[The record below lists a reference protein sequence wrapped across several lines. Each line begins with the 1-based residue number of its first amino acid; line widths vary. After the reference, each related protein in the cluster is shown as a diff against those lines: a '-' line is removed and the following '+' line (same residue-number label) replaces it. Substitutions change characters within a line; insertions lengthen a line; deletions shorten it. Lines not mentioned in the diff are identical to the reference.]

1 MKHSGI
7 PVMTK
12 PAVHNLE
19 LNCGA
24 LLQYKSEGSFRCGRM
39 TGTLHSDFTIN
50 NITKS
55 CYLILFFKCY
65 DNKNRLMHNVLLEI
79 VTHRIRAGF
88 HQRPN

>member
-39 TGTLHSDFTIN
+39 TGTLHSDFTI
-50 NITKS
+50 
-55 CYLILFFKCY
+55 LIILQK
-65 DNKNRLMHNVLLEI
+65 VAI
-79 VTHRIRAGF
+79 
-88 HQRPN
+88 